1 MWFLQLFTLDKN
13 LFIKLIDNKGEVYTG
28 DEVDDDDDEISVK
41 SKQGDNSTGQCS
53 FQFSFCL
60 LQMSRTKPSAALSE
74 PGQGLVSTSKTILAG
89 WVWGWGLGLG
99 GGCGVGVG
107 ASTFKTILGSFQFKI
122 QLQMALL

>member
-28 DEVDDDDDEISVK
+28 DEVDDDDDDEISVK

-74 PGQGLVSTSKTILAG
+74 PGQGLVSTSKTIL
-89 WVWGWGLGLG
+89 VGLG
-99 GGCGVGVG
+99 VGRGHVW
-107 ASTFKTILGSFQFKI
+107 
-122 QLQMALL
+122 